1 MMWPELKLPPIN
13 LWNLPWWIGPG
24 GTIHADPDRILQTD
38 RVKEQIRFLN
48 ENWDKIKSD
57 R

>member
-1 MMWPELKLPPIN
+1 MWPELKLPPIN